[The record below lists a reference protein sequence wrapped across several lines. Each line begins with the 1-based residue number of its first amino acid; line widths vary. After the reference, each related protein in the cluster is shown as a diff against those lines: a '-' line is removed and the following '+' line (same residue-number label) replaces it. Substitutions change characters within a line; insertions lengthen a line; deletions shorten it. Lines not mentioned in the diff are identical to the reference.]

1 MLAVSFYRPRE
12 YFSGTFNRVVT
23 WMTAGEY
30 CHCEL
35 VVTSKPDDLMT
46 VVKRVYA
53 KASKGEY
60 EEKDCNRIL
69 GQIEKFFFAT
79 HFRDSIQSSDTIT
92 LSFSLLWGSP
102 MSVRVLT
109 PTSRDSWFK
118 IPESTDSTANII
130 KLPYETPEHLT
141 ETISFAIEELG
152 KDYNQSGALFS
163 WLPFTSNHHK
173 RQQKSYFCSEF
184 CATALQRI
192 GHIDNVDAEH
202 CTPNSLYSTLEQN
215 RIQVNHKKATE
226 SVL

>member
-1 MLAVSFYRPRE
+1 MSFYRPQE
-12 YFSGTFNRVVT
+12 YFNGLFNRFVT
-23 WMTAGEY
+23 WLTAGEF

-35 VVTSKPDDLMT
+35 VAQMPSEELMT
-46 VVKRVYA
+46 SVKKIYT
-53 KASKGEY
+53 KASSGEY

-192 GHIDNVDAEH
+192 GYIDNVDAEH

-215 RIQVNHKKATE
+215 RI
-226 SVL
+226 